1 MRAVCDKKKVRVRQ
15 SPTQR
20 QPRLWRLN
28 YTLLFFL
35 ARRRASAIIRL
46 VGTFDL
52 GSSNSRYVSGTQR
65 NAKHRGVVVR
75 QSGRPASHAYGA
87 FHYIKPFQ
95 CIIYFCVSH
104 LRYGL
109 CTGDG
114 GQRALCNI
122 ADLKIAARG
131 SIALARPVYII
142 LTYDFSRK
150 FCLPSH
156 LYCDKPIL
164 HSAGPSLAERAG
176 DVAFP
181 PPPKENVSV
190 CERARKRQRPR
201 PRRPR
206 RTLRTHP
213 ELFTTRVNLI
223 PVRDRHAE

>member
-28 YTLLFFL
+28 YTLLFFS

-122 ADLKIAARG
+122 ADLKIAAWQRLD
-131 SIALARPVYII
+131 SERARPGIHYPHVRFFTEV
-142 LTYDFSRK
+142 L
-150 FCLPSH
+150 LPSH

-164 HSAGPSLAERAG
+164 HSAGTVARRTRATSRVRFLAGRKTF
-176 DVAFP
+176 DVSRT
-181 PPPKENVSV
+181 KGS
-190 CERARKRQRPR
+190 
-201 PRRPR
+201 PRRR
-206 RTLRTHP
+206 
-213 ELFTTRVNLI
+213 
-223 PVRDRHAE
+223 

>member
-1 MRAVCDKKKVRVRQ
+1 MATKLY
-15 SPTQR
+15 SP
-20 QPRLWRLN
+20 
-28 YTLLFFL
+28 FFS

-122 ADLKIAARG
+122 ADLKIAAWQRLDSERARARARSRP
-131 SIALARPVYII
+131 SIHYPHVRFFTEVL
-142 LTYDFSRK
+142 
-150 FCLPSH
+150 LPSH

-164 HSAGPSLAERAG
+164 HSAGT
-176 DVAFP
+176 VA
-181 PPPKENVSV
+181 
-190 CERARKRQRPR
+190 
-201 PRRPR
+201 R
-206 RTLRTHP
+206 RTRATS
-213 ELFTTRVNLI
+213 RVRFLGRKKDI
-223 PVRDRHAE
+223 RCVAPKDRRR

>member
-1 MRAVCDKKKVRVRQ
+1 MATKLY
-15 SPTQR
+15 SP
-20 QPRLWRLN
+20 
-28 YTLLFFL
+28 FFFS

-65 NAKHRGVVVR
+65 NAKHHGVVVR

-122 ADLKIAARG
+122 ADLKIAAWQRLD
-131 SIALARPVYII
+131 SARARAPVYII

-150 FCLPSH
+150 FCF
-156 LYCDKPIL
+156 L
-164 HSAGPSLAERAG
+164 HTFIATSPFCIVPAGARCAAG
-176 DVAFP
+176 TLCTRDVAFCRRKKTFVRHRACARGDAKKP
-181 PPPKENVSV
+181 AA
-190 CERARKRQRPR
+190 ARKRGGGADP
-201 PRRPR
+201 
-206 RTLRTHP
+206 
-213 ELFTTRVNLI
+213 
-223 PVRDRHAE
+223 

>member
-1 MRAVCDKKKVRVRQ
+1 MIKKGPRTPIADATTASVMATKLY
-15 SPTQR
+15 SP
-20 QPRLWRLN
+20 
-28 YTLLFFL
+28 FFS

-122 ADLKIAARG
+122 ADLKIAACARG
-131 SIALARPVYII
+131 SIA
-142 LTYDFSRK
+142 
-150 FCLPSH
+150 
-156 LYCDKPIL
+156 
-164 HSAGPSLAERAG
+164 
-176 DVAFP
+176 
-181 PPPKENVSV
+181 
-190 CERARKRQRPR
+190 RARYTLSSRTIFHGSFASFTPLLRQP
-201 PRRPR
+201 
-206 RTLRTHP
+206 H
-213 ELFTTRVNLI
+213 F
-223 PVRDRHAE
+223 A

>member
-1 MRAVCDKKKVRVRQ
+1 MATKLY
-15 SPTQR
+15 SP
-20 QPRLWRLN
+20 
-28 YTLLFFL
+28 FFS

-122 ADLKIAARG
+122 ADLKIAAWQRLD
-131 SIALARPVYII
+131 SARPVYII

-150 FCLPSH
+150 FCF
-156 LYCDKPIL
+156 L
-164 HSAGPSLAERAG
+164 HTFIATSPFCMPA
-176 DVAFP
+176 VA
-181 PPPKENVSV
+181 
-190 CERARKRQRPR
+190 
-201 PRRPR
+201 R
-206 RTLRTHP
+206 RTMRDGRVSLP
-213 ELFTTRVNLI
+213 EENIRVCARED
-223 PVRDRHAE
+223 VKDRYR

>member
-1 MRAVCDKKKVRVRQ
+1 MATKLY
-15 SPTQR
+15 SP
-20 QPRLWRLN
+20 
-28 YTLLFFL
+28 FFS

-122 ADLKIAARG
+122 ADLKIAPWQRLDSAR
-131 SIALARPVYII
+131 SVYII

-150 FCLPSH
+150 FCF
-156 LYCDKPIL
+156 L
-164 HSAGPSLAERAG
+164 HTFIATSPFCIVSAVARCSLRGLAGMLCQCATSRHVSSSEENVCG
-176 DVAFP
+176 DVKALP
-181 PPPKENVSV
+181 LKK
-190 CERARKRQRPR
+190 KRCNP
-201 PRRPR
+201 
-206 RTLRTHP
+206 
-213 ELFTTRVNLI
+213 
-223 PVRDRHAE
+223 

>member
-1 MRAVCDKKKVRVRQ
+1 MATKLY
-15 SPTQR
+15 SS
-20 QPRLWRLN
+20 
-28 YTLLFFL
+28 FFS

-122 ADLKIAARG
+122 ADLKIAAWQRLD
-131 SIALARPVYII
+131 SARPVYII

-150 FCLPSH
+150 FCF
-156 LYCDKPIL
+156 L
-164 HSAGPSLAERAG
+164 HTFIATSPFCIVPA
-176 DVAFP
+176 VARCAARHAVNARCRVSSE
-181 PPPKENVSV
+181 ENV
-190 CERARKRQRPR
+190 CMCARGDAKGRCR
-201 PRRPR
+201 
-206 RTLRTHP
+206 
-213 ELFTTRVNLI
+213 
-223 PVRDRHAE
+223 